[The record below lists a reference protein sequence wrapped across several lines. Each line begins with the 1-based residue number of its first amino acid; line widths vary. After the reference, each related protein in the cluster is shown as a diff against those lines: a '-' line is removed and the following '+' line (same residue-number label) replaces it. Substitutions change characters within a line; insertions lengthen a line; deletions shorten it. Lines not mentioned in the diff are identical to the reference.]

1 MALTIAHAGAIF
13 VNQLGS
19 FVMAVDPEELE
30 PKKQKPKPHD
40 LEGLGV
46 AELQDYIAD
55 LEAEIARAK
64 AAIAKKQD
72 HKSGAE
78 AFFNKR

>member
-1 MALTIAHAGAIF
+1 MKAMAI
-13 VNQLGS
+13 
-19 FVMAVDPEELE
+19 DPEELE
-30 PKKQKPKPHD
+30 PKKQKPKPRD

-55 LEAEIARAK
+55 LEAEIARAR

-72 HKSGAE
+72 HRSGAE
-78 AFFNKR
+78 AFFKKR